1 MFFYA
6 LAKKPLS
13 SYNVAKSEMHQKGAR
28 KGAPVD
34 MINAKGRVADN
45 GKVET
50 RFTGKNLTTVGGMGL
65 FRRFARKL
73 GVEEEL
79 EQSVKFPGREGK
91 YPEGRKLLSLI
102 YALVLDLSRLS
113 DTALLRV
120 DKVFQKIAGLS
131 DFPHQSTFSRFLAKF
146 TVPAAKRIGEAN
158 VELLMKARNSFQD
171 YYEMTLDFDSHV
183 KTVYGHQQRAGKGY
197 NPKKPGRKSFHPL
210 CCFVGETRDF
220 LWGRFRPGNRYSGQG
235 AKSFL
240 KECLKLL
247 PKGIRKLRARGDS
260 GFFDEDFLEELE
272 RRRVEY
278 AIAAKLYRPIQYLLA
293 GLEYRDIGGGRSV
306 AKLRYRGSWKKER
319 RMVAIREEITEDKK
333 KKESKLFELKGY
345 SFQVI
350 VTNIEEGKSEEVW
363 RFYND
368 RANVENMIKE
378 GILGYGLD
386 VTPSHW
392 YGGNVAHFFLVM
404 LAYNLMNWFKEKVLG
419 QKKEKRMAKWIR
431 QRFLLIAGKLVKRGR
446 KWILNLPVNWPWR
459 EEYEKAEQRLEALVF
474 T

>member
-1 MFFYA
+1 MGMIK
-6 LAKKPLS
+6 AK
-13 SYNVAKSEMHQKGAR
+13 AADKG
-28 KGAPVD
+28 K
-34 MINAKGRVADN
+34 I
-45 GKVET
+45 ET

-65 FRRFARKL
+65 FHKFARKL
-73 GVEEEL
+73 GVEEKL
-79 EQSVKFPGREGK
+79 EQSVKFPGRERK
-91 YPEGRKLLSLI
+91 YPDSRKLLSLV

-131 DFPHQSTFSRFLAKF
+131 DFPHQTTFSRFLAKF
-146 TVPAAKRIGEAN
+146 TVPVAEKVGEAN
-158 VELLMKARNSFQD
+158 VELLMKARDNFRD
-171 YYEMTLDFDSHV
+171 HYEITLDFDSHV
-183 KTVYGHQQRAGKGY
+183 KTVYGHQQRASKGY

-220 LWGRFRPGNRYSGQG
+220 LWGRFRAGNRYSGQG
-235 AKSFL
+235 AKSFF
-240 KECLKLL
+240 KRCLKLL
-247 PKGIRKLRARGDS
+247 PGGIRKLRARGDS

-272 RRRVEY
+272 RRNVEY
-278 AIAAKLYRPIQYLLA
+278 AIAAKLYKPIQYLLA
-293 GLEYRDIGGGRSV
+293 GLEYRDIGWGRS
-306 AKLRYRGSWKKER
+306 AAEFRYRGSWRKER
-319 RMVAIREEITEDKK
+319 RMVVIREEITEDKK
-333 KKESKLFELKGY
+333 KEPKLFELKGY

-350 VTNIEEGKSEEVW
+350 VANIEEEKPEEVW

-392 YGGNVAHFFLVM
+392 YGGNAAHFFLVM

-419 QKKEKRMAKWIR
+419 QNKEKRMAKWIR
-431 QRFLLIAGKLVKRGR
+431 QRFLVIGGKLVKRDR
-446 KWILNLPVNWPWR
+446 KWILNLPLNWPWR
-459 EEYEKAEQRLEALVF
+459 EEYEQAEQRLEVLAF